1 MATIKQDDLFTHKM
15 TCIEET
21 VTLRTKKIITDT
33 STDITNRFR
42 FMVFNATDII
52 ISLSQKHQKKLMVFM
67 RDQNK

>member
-52 ISLSQKHQKKLMVFM
+52 K
-67 RDQNK
+67 